1 MRVQHTP
8 YTVPLIA
15 SALLAAL
22 SAYYVQRQSDRLS
35 ASMYAW
41 AMVSMFL
48 WAASSAA
55 ALTAVD
61 PLLTRVLLGSVLGFA
76 ALTTATW
83 CLFCLSYSGYERW
96 LSWPVLTVFGVAV
109 ASITV
114 LSVSNP
120 LHDLV
125 FVERTVDTT
134 GDWASIGHE
143 WSPGL
148 WVAILVVYII
158 HAITHVVL
166 FKKFRRSRNL
176 YRTFSFLLL
185 LASLTIWLANILS
198 VAGYSPLPHMM
209 FVPIVFL
216 FWGVFGLI
224 VLASR
229 RFVRSLPVDR
239 FLGLLSPR
247 SDNVVPLAR
256 DFVVEEMD
264 SGVVILDATD
274 YVVDVNKKAKAML
287 DTQERLIGKP
297 IQEVVD
303 LEEYFEDGLVGAE
316 SRQQIWV
323 QSGNGDRNCYD
334 VSVSAI
340 TGDEGTAVGRAIV
353 MNDITNQKEREQ
365 RLRNREQELQTLKQV
380 LSRIIRHNIRND
392 INVVQGNAEWIAANA
407 TGDDVTAKAEQIV
420 ATAEDL
426 ATTSRKTRIVDRVV
440 GTEYDLID
448 IDLGALL
455 TDTLADIRVD
465 HPEATIHTD
474 VPSDVAVRGN
484 AYLSAAIENAIE
496 NAIVHDHSPDPTV
509 EIDVRVDDD
518 TVTLTIRDEGPGIPE
533 QEMVALESGE
543 ETELIHASGIGLW
556 LIDWI
561 VRNSGGS
568 VTWSNTDSGA
578 VTRLEL
584 LRAT

>member
-1 MRVQHTP
+1 MRVQYTP
-8 YTVPLIA
+8 YTAPLIA
-15 SALLAAL
+15 SALLALL

-48 WAASSAA
+48 WAAGSAA
-55 ALTAVD
+55 TLTVAD
-61 PLLTRVLLGSVLGFA
+61 PLATRVLVGAVLGFA

-96 LSWPVLTVFGVAV
+96 LSWPLFTLFGAAV
-109 ASITV
+109 AGITA
-114 LSVSNP
+114 LTVSNP

-134 GDWASIGHE
+134 GEWVTVGHE
-143 WSPGL
+143 WALGL
-148 WVAILVVYII
+148 WLSVLVVYVI

-176 YRTFSFLLL
+176 YRTFTFLLL

-198 VAGYSPLPHMM
+198 VTGYSPLPHMM
-209 FVPIVFL
+209 FVPLIFL

-239 FLGLLSPR
+239 FLELISPR

-274 YVVDVNKKAKAML
+274 YVVDVNQRAKAML
-287 DTQERLIGKP
+287 DSQNRLIGRP
-297 IQEVVD
+297 IHEIVD
-303 LEEYFEDGLVGAE
+303 LDEYFEDGLVSDE

-323 QSGNGDRNCYD
+323 QSANGDRNCYD

-340 TGDEGTAVGRAIV
+340 TGDDGTIVGRAIV
-353 MNDITNQKEREQ
+353 MNDITNQKQREQ
-365 RLRNREQELQTLKQV
+365 RLRNREGELQTLKQV

-392 INVVQGNAEWIAANA
+392 INVVQGNAEWIAANTA
-407 TGDDVTAKAEQIV
+407 DDDVAEKAEQIV

-448 IDLGALL
+448 IDLESLL
-455 TDTLADIRVD
+455 ADTLADIRVD
-465 HPEATIHTD
+465 YPEATIRSD
-474 VPSDVAVRGN
+474 VPSGVTVHGN

-496 NAIVHDHSPDPTV
+496 NAIVHDHSPDPTI
-509 EIDVRVDDD
+509 EIEVQVDDD
-518 TVTLTIRDEGPGIPE
+518 TVTLSIRDEGPGIPE
-533 QEMVALESGE
+533 QEMEALESGE

-584 LRAT
+584 SRAT